1 MNEQELYL
9 KHKYRLINCAI
20 GSSAMRQQGTKNA
33 IQEIRN
39 VLYDEDL
46 EKFKLVLQENKFLVY
61 LDDLTN
67 QIYEKLHVTHK
78 LEWGAVR
85 KALNLYFRDI
95 FYSSYFCK
103 KLMLEVSL
111 MSQLEI
117 PLDSFTGKGI
127 IEDYSKIAN
136 CSIKWTTIKSLTP
149 QKSKQLQKMAK
160 IVNSTFHKLPTV
172 VDLDLVYWRR
182 PNLDAEL

>member
-1 MNEQELYL
+1 MNEQELFL
-9 KHKYRLINCAI
+9 KHKYRLINLAI

-39 VLYDEDL
+39 VLYDEDI
-46 EKFKLVLQENKFLVY
+46 EKFKMALHENKFLIY

-67 QIYEKLHVTHK
+67 FIFEKLHASHK
-78 LEWGAVR
+78 LQWGAVR

-103 KLMLEVSL
+103 KIMLDQSL
-111 MSQLEI
+111 ISQLEI

-149 QKSKQLQKMAK
+149 QKSKQVQEMAQM
-160 IVNSTFHKLPTV
+160 VNSTIYKLPAI

-182 PNLDAEL
+182 PNIDADL